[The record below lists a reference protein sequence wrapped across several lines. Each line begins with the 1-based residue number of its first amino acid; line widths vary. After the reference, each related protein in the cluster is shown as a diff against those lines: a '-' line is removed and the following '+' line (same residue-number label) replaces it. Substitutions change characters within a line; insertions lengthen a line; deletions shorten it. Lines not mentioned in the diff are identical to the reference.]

1 MSRDTRWILL
11 AEEIAIA
18 EVGGRK
24 CYLPKRKI
32 IFIRLSQVIVSEIEG
47 NVAGI
52 VVRMGL

>member
-18 EVGGRK
+18 EVGGRE
-24 CYLPKRKI
+24 CYLSKRKI